1 MQAGYT
7 CMPAAILSHTPTEIT
22 AGSERGEIR
31 FFSIVPSH
39 KSKKAFFCFL
49 IDKTMK

>member
-1 MQAGYT
+1 
-7 CMPAAILSHTPTEIT
+7 MPAAILSHTAAEIT
-22 AGSERGEIR
+22 AGNERGEIR
-31 FFSIVPSH
+31 FFSIVPSN